1 MMRLI
6 EKGLMFGNLFE
17 VSSNALVER
26 YNRALKHLTGKETHL
41 TDFHIDISGYS
52 PEIGDE
58 LDDDLYLNPNGCNRQ
73 FILLSTQQKSAPLLN
88 AKFSTSREILKH
100 FINDN
105 ERQLFALT
113 ARDAVAGELVNS
125 IYSVSDPARLFQIRQ
140 VEIEADTTES
150 HIVDAH
156 NLLTKIDTF
165 QTGADAWWDDVLIAD
180 MIELAK
186 KSGDIV
192 RNPINLKTATFRQDN
207 FYTAHFG
214 GIYIFRDVKRPA
226 AVTVGPPEAVVPL
239 PIKSVYG
246 FDDRN
251 GIARFLEKNGL
262 VESIVEARNLNT
274 AALLQQRLDFILVDT
289 AATAGE
295 DLTGKSRLELRR
307 VARRH
312 LKNLPEAFH
321 ALNDLLRWVE
331 DGSDWPN
338 IDSEHP
344 AYFYTLR
351 ATQTKD
357 RDLVNM
363 LLAELTPM
371 DVRQLFIC
379 HKEAFYR
386 AYLTWSDQ
394 KKSYVADFLAEE
406 YAVDKAGA
414 RRALFGPEPGMQEE
428 PSDAPQDVVI
438 SQSTDGPAI
447 PAKDMIQR
455 VGPWGAVRRAR

>member
-17 VSSNALVER
+17 VSSAALVER
-26 YNRALKHLTGKETHL
+26 YNRALKHLTGRETKL
-41 TDFHIDISGYS
+41 TSFHIDISGFA

-58 LDDDLYLNPNGCNRQ
+58 LDDPLYLNPNGCNRQ
-73 FILLSTQQKSAPLLN
+73 FILLSTQQKTAPLLN
-88 AKFSTSREILKH
+88 AKFSTSREILKA
-100 FINDN
+100 FIAEN

-140 VEIEADTTES
+140 IEIEADTTES
-150 HIVDAH
+150 HLVDAH
-156 NLLTKIDTF
+156 KLLDKIEKFETV
-165 QTGADAWWDDVLIAD
+165 TDAWWDDVLIAD

-192 RNPINLKTATFRQDN
+192 RNPIKLATATFRQDN
-207 FYTAHFG
+207 FYTSHFG
-214 GIYIFRDVKRPA
+214 GMYIFRDVKKPA
-226 AVTVGPPEAVVPL
+226 AITVGPPDDVVPL
-239 PIKSVYG
+239 PIKSIYG

-251 GIARFLEKNGL
+251 GIARFLEKNNL

-289 AATAGE
+289 AEGE
-295 DLTGKSRLELRR
+295 DLTGMGRMELRR

-312 LKNLPEAFH
+312 LQELPVEFH

-331 DGSDWPN
+331 DGSDWPS
-338 IDSEHP
+338 ITSEHP

-351 ATQTKD
+351 AVQGKD

-363 LLAELTPM
+363 LLAELSPK

-379 HKEAFYR
+379 HKDAFYR
-386 AYLTWSDQ
+386 AYLTWPDK
-394 KKSYVADFLAEE
+394 KKSYVANFLADE
-406 YAVDKAGA
+406 YTIDKAGA
-414 RRALFGPEPGMQEE
+414 RASLFGPEPGMEE
-428 PSDAPQDVVI
+428 APAPPPPEPV
-438 SQSTDGPAI
+438 
-447 PAKDMIQR
+447 KDMIAR